1 MELMLARKN
10 SMTAL
15 GENMSHGSS
24 FQCDGKSHWPVA
36 MNMTGAVGVAEVD
49 EGGVDEHVLLALL
62 QQVFQV
68 AEMAEA
74 TTHPIPGM

>member
-1 MELMLARKN
+1 
-10 SMTAL
+10 
-15 GENMSHGSS
+15 
-24 FQCDGKSHWPVA
+24 

-68 AEMAEA
+68 AKVAEA
-74 TTHPIPGM
+74 TTHSIPGM

>member
-1 MELMLARKN
+1 MNAVTQNLN
-10 SMTAL
+10 DFTAL
-15 GENMSHGSS
+15 GENVSRRYN
-24 FQCDGKSHWPVA
+24 FQFDVKSHWPVA

-68 AEMAEA
+68 AEVAEA
-74 TTHPIPGM
+74 ATHSIPGM